1 MPNSNHNLGRRRLLQ
16 GVAASWLLSVSRTG
30 FASSSH
36 VIAVRV
42 WPSSTYTRVTL
53 ESNVELKYK
62 QFALT
67 NPDRVVVDIEGVHL
81 NSVLKGIAGQVRADD
96 PYLKQA
102 RVGQFDQNTVRL
114 VLELK
119 QSVSPHIFTLAPV
132 PEYRNRLVMDL
143 YPTKGGSGGEE
154 YDPLL
159 ALLED
164 YNKGDLE
171 RTLPPEAP
179 QAGKAGRDRPI
190 VIMLDPGHG
199 GEDPGAIGKYKTRE
213 KDIVLQIARKL
224 SAMIKREPNMKVF
237 MTRNEDVFIPLK
249 VRVAKARKQRAD
261 LFVSIHADAFT
272 SRAARGSSVFA
283 LSTKGATSSAAKF
296 LAQTQ
301 NASDQ
306 IGGVSKSGDRYLDHT
321 MFDLIQTATI
331 NDSLKF
337 GKEVL
342 NRMGKINRL
351 HKNRVDQAGFA
362 VLKAPD
368 IPSILVET
376 AFISNIEE
384 ERKLRTSHFQQQV
397 AESILAGIKAYFANG
412 GALASR

>member
-30 FASSSH
+30 FAASSH

-143 YPTKGGSGGEE
+143 YPTKVGSGGEE

-179 QAGKAGRDRPI
+179 QAARR
-190 VIMLDPGHG
+190 
-199 GEDPGAIGKYKTRE
+199 GAIGRSSSCWILATAAKIPVRSASTRR
-213 KDIVLQIARKL
+213 ARK
-224 SAMIKREPNMKVF
+224 
-237 MTRNEDVFIPLK
+237 
-249 VRVAKARKQRAD
+249 
-261 LFVSIHADAFT
+261 T
-272 SRAARGSSVFA
+272 SCCR
-283 LSTKGATSSAAKF
+283 LP
-296 LAQTQ
+296 
-301 NASDQ
+301 AS
-306 IGGVSKSGDRYLDHT
+306 
-321 MFDLIQTATI
+321 
-331 NDSLKF
+331 
-337 GKEVL
+337 
-342 NRMGKINRL
+342 
-351 HKNRVDQAGFA
+351 
-362 VLKAPD
+362 
-368 IPSILVET
+368 
-376 AFISNIEE
+376 
-384 ERKLRTSHFQQQV
+384 
-397 AESILAGIKAYFANG
+397 
-412 GALASR
+412 

>member
-30 FASSSH
+30 FAASSH

-132 PEYRNRLVMDL
+132 PEYRNRPVMDL
-143 YPTKGGSGGEE
+143 YPTKAGSGGEE

-190 VIMLDPGHG
+190 VIMLDPATVVKI
-199 GEDPGAIGKYKTRE
+199 PALSASTRR
-213 KDIVLQIARKL
+213 ARK
-224 SAMIKREPNMKVF
+224 
-237 MTRNEDVFIPLK
+237 
-249 VRVAKARKQRAD
+249 
-261 LFVSIHADAFT
+261 T
-272 SRAARGSSVFA
+272 SYCR
-283 LSTKGATSSAAKF
+283 LP
-296 LAQTQ
+296 
-301 NASDQ
+301 AS
-306 IGGVSKSGDRYLDHT
+306 
-321 MFDLIQTATI
+321 
-331 NDSLKF
+331 
-337 GKEVL
+337 
-342 NRMGKINRL
+342 
-351 HKNRVDQAGFA
+351 
-362 VLKAPD
+362 
-368 IPSILVET
+368 
-376 AFISNIEE
+376 
-384 ERKLRTSHFQQQV
+384 
-397 AESILAGIKAYFANG
+397 
-412 GALASR
+412 

>member
-1 MPNSNHNLGRRRLLQ
+1 MSNTNPNLGRRRILQ
-16 GVAASWLLSVSRTG
+16 GVAATWLLSVSRVG
-30 FASSSH
+30 FAAASH

-53 ESNVELKYK
+53 ESNVPLKYK
-62 QFALT
+62 QFSLT
-67 NPDRVVVDIEGVHL
+67 NPDRIVVDVEGVQL
-81 NSVLKGIAGQVRADD
+81 NSVLKGIAGQVRKED

-102 RVGQFDQNTVRL
+102 RVGQFDKNTVRL

-119 QSVSPHIFTLAPV
+119 QTVSPNMFTLPPV
-132 PEYRNRLVMDL
+132 SEYRNRLVMDL
-143 YPTKGGSGGEE
+143 YPTKGQSGEE

-164 YNKGDLE
+164 YNQGDLE
-171 RTLPPEAP
+171 RSLPAEAP
-179 QAGKAGRDRPI
+179 RAGKAGRDRPI

-199 GEDPGAIGKYKTRE
+199 GEDPGAIGKNKTRE
-213 KDIVLQIARKL
+213 KDIVLQIARRL
-224 SAMIKREPNMKVF
+224 SALIKREPNMKVF

-283 LSTKGATSSAAKF
+283 LSTKGATSNAAKF

-301 NASDQ
+301 NAADE
-306 IGGVSKSGDRYLDHT
+306 IGGISRSGDRYLDHT
-321 MFDLIQTATI
+321 MFDLLQTATV
-331 NDSLKF
+331 NDSLRF

-342 NRMGKINRL
+342 SRMGKINRL

>member
-30 FASSSH
+30 FAASSH

-143 YPTKGGSGGEE
+143 YPTKAGSGGEE

-164 YNKGDLE
+164 YNKGDLGA
-171 RTLPPEAP
+171 RC
-179 QAGKAGRDRPI
+179 RRRRRRPARR
-190 VIMLDPGHG
+190 
-199 GEDPGAIGKYKTRE
+199 GAIGRSSSCWIPATVVKIPALSASTRR
-213 KDIVLQIARKL
+213 ARK
-224 SAMIKREPNMKVF
+224 
-237 MTRNEDVFIPLK
+237 
-249 VRVAKARKQRAD
+249 
-261 LFVSIHADAFT
+261 T
-272 SRAARGSSVFA
+272 SYCR
-283 LSTKGATSSAAKF
+283 LP
-296 LAQTQ
+296 
-301 NASDQ
+301 AS
-306 IGGVSKSGDRYLDHT
+306 
-321 MFDLIQTATI
+321 
-331 NDSLKF
+331 
-337 GKEVL
+337 
-342 NRMGKINRL
+342 
-351 HKNRVDQAGFA
+351 
-362 VLKAPD
+362 
-368 IPSILVET
+368 
-376 AFISNIEE
+376 
-384 ERKLRTSHFQQQV
+384 
-397 AESILAGIKAYFANG
+397 
-412 GALASR
+412 